1 MRFEQYFWV
10 SWILLYG
17 QFICNEKAA
26 IELIINII
34 CTELF
39 GLDQLENKKAFL
51 VQKILFAFFVIQL
64 LPAVLNIFNINGWNR
79 DHWNHCSHAVNK
91 LSKNGGKTAM
101 SCEWQQLLRYSMIHS
116 TRFKYQPHFTCGS
129 PHSPLVLSAELTVL
143 VALISPF
150 TISSKFYRC
159 SFDPFPRIHGLHV
172 ENPGGKH
179 FLIDISF
186 WDLVLLRD
194 FSGCHVMWCLYSITF
209 SIFSSFCQPR
219 LKDLYVIH

>member
-1 MRFEQYFWV
+1 MCSVRRSYYNTFPMRFEQYFWV

-26 IELIINII
+26 IELIINIT
-34 CTELF
+34 CTGLF

-51 VQKILFAFFVIQL
+51 VQKILFACFVIQL

-129 PHSPLVLSAELTVL
+129 PHSPLVLSA
-143 VALISPF
+143 
-150 TISSKFYRC
+150 
-159 SFDPFPRIHGLHV
+159 
-172 ENPGGKH
+172 
-179 FLIDISF
+179 
-186 WDLVLLRD
+186 
-194 FSGCHVMWCLYSITF
+194 
-209 SIFSSFCQPR
+209 
-219 LKDLYVIH
+219 